1 MCGIQVFRSVI
12 VRFSARLAEGQ
23 NRLEQI
29 AIEKN
34 LHCAVL
40 QLSKASCDG
49 ETKSASLC
57 VAGAV
62 SADETFGQLFSGDGQ
77 LHLGNVSD
85 RNLRFGCAVGHGNID
100 ARGWHGIFADV
111 GIKVI
116 KNTKRLLR
124 VKPQNYFFFRQL
136 KFERQILFLHA
147 VFIFQIAL
155 PKQVADIDIVVMQ
168 GNVIGSC
175 LADFE
180 QIFDQ
185 YL

>member
-1 MCGIQVFRSVI
+1 MARPSPLPSVL
-12 VRFSARLAEGQ
+12 REPSP
-23 NRLEQI
+23 
-29 AIEKN
+29 
-34 LHCAVL
+34 
-40 QLSKASCDG
+40 
-49 ETKSASLC
+49 
-57 VAGAV
+57 
-62 SADETFGQLFSGDGQ
+62 ADETFGQLFSGDGQ